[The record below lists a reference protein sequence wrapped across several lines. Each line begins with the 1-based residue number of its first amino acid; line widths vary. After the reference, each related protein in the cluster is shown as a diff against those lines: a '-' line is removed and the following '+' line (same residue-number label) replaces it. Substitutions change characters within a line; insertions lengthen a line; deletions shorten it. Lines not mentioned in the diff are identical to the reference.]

1 MMKLINLKNKSI
13 ASDYVA
19 VELLK
24 LIQSTP
30 TATLGLAT
38 GNTMTE
44 IYPRLSEL
52 LTANRVNLN
61 DIKTF
66 NLDEYV
72 GLNSSHPQ
80 SYYTYMHELLFNHN
94 EWNED
99 HIYIPRGDASDLE
112 DEAYAYEQRLF
123 SIGQPDIQLLGI
135 GENGHIGFNE
145 PGTSFD
151 SQTRVVDLTDST
163 IKANSIHFD
172 TIDDV
177 PKQAISMGLQS
188 IMRAKRIILLAFGE
202 RKQEAIERLVN
213 GSKTE
218 TLPASILQT
227 HPNVDIII
235 DDVIFNYLNH

>member
-24 LIQSTP
+24 LVQSTP

-94 EWNED
+94 EWNEN
-99 HIYIPRGDASDLE
+99 HIYIPRGDAPDLE
-112 DEAYAYEQRLF
+112 DEAHAYEQRLS
-123 SIGQPDIQLLGI
+123 SIG
-135 GENGHIGFNE
+135 
-145 PGTSFD
+145 
-151 SQTRVVDLTDST
+151 
-163 IKANSIHFD
+163 
-172 TIDDV
+172 
-177 PKQAISMGLQS
+177 
-188 IMRAKRIILLAFGE
+188 
-202 RKQEAIERLVN
+202 
-213 GSKTE
+213 
-218 TLPASILQT
+218 
-227 HPNVDIII
+227 
-235 DDVIFNYLNH
+235 

>member
-24 LIQSTP
+24 LVQSTP

-52 LTANRVNLN
+52 LTTNRVNLN

-99 HIYIPRGDASDLE
+99 HIYIPRGDAPDLE
-112 DEAYAYEQRLF
+112 DEAHAYEQRLS

-163 IKANSIHFD
+163 IKANSTHFD

-202 RKQEAIERLVN
+202 RKQEAVERLMN
-213 GSKTE
+213 GPKTE

>member
-24 LIQSTP
+24 LVQSTP
-30 TATLGLAT
+30 IATLGLAT

-99 HIYIPRGDASDLE
+99 HIYIPRGDAPDLE

-202 RKQEAIERLVN
+202 RKQEAIERLMN
-213 GSKTE
+213 GPKTE

>member
-61 DIKTF
+61 YIKTF

-99 HIYIPRGDASDLE
+99 HIYIPRGYAPDLE

>member
-80 SYYTYMHELLFNHN
+80 SYYTYMHELLL
-94 EWNED
+94 
-99 HIYIPRGDASDLE
+99 IIT
-112 DEAYAYEQRLF
+112 
-123 SIGQPDIQLLGI
+123 
-135 GENGHIGFNE
+135 NGMKII
-145 PGTSFD
+145 
-151 SQTRVVDLTDST
+151 ST
-163 IKANSIHFD
+163 FQEETHLILKTKHMLMNS
-172 TIDDV
+172 V
-177 PKQAISMGLQS
+177 YPL
-188 IMRAKRIILLAFGE
+188 
-202 RKQEAIERLVN
+202 
-213 GSKTE
+213 
-218 TLPASILQT
+218 
-227 HPNVDIII
+227 
-235 DDVIFNYLNH
+235 

>member
-1 MMKLINLKNKSI
+1 M
-13 ASDYVA
+13 A

-24 LIQSTP
+24 LVQSTP

-99 HIYIPRGDASDLE
+99 HIYIQEETHLILKTKHMPM
-112 DEAYAYEQRLF
+112 
-123 SIGQPDIQLLGI
+123 
-135 GENGHIGFNE
+135 
-145 PGTSFD
+145 
-151 SQTRVVDLTDST
+151 
-163 IKANSIHFD
+163 NS
-172 TIDDV
+172 V
-177 PKQAISMGLQS
+177 YSL
-188 IMRAKRIILLAFGE
+188 
-202 RKQEAIERLVN
+202 
-213 GSKTE
+213 
-218 TLPASILQT
+218 
-227 HPNVDIII
+227 
-235 DDVIFNYLNH
+235 

>member
-99 HIYIPRGDASDLE
+99 HIYIPRGDAPDFE

-163 IKANSIHFD
+163 IKANSIHFN

>member
-1 MMKLINLKNKSI
+1 M
-13 ASDYVA
+13 A

-24 LIQSTP
+24 LVSTP

-99 HIYIPRGDASDLE
+99 HIYIPEETHLI
-112 DEAYAYEQRLF
+112 LKTKHM
-123 SIGQPDIQLLGI
+123 PM
-135 GENGHIGFNE
+135 
-145 PGTSFD
+145 
-151 SQTRVVDLTDST
+151 
-163 IKANSIHFD
+163 NS
-172 TIDDV
+172 V
-177 PKQAISMGLQS
+177 YSL
-188 IMRAKRIILLAFGE
+188 
-202 RKQEAIERLVN
+202 
-213 GSKTE
+213 
-218 TLPASILQT
+218 
-227 HPNVDIII
+227 
-235 DDVIFNYLNH
+235 

>member
-24 LIQSTP
+24 LVQSTP

-80 SYYTYMHELLFNHN
+80 SYYTYMPVSYTHL
-94 EWNED
+94 
-99 HIYIPRGDASDLE
+99 
-112 DEAYAYEQRLF
+112 
-123 SIGQPDIQLLGI
+123 
-135 GENGHIGFNE
+135 
-145 PGTSFD
+145 
-151 SQTRVVDLTDST
+151 
-163 IKANSIHFD
+163 
-172 TIDDV
+172 
-177 PKQAISMGLQS
+177 
-188 IMRAKRIILLAFGE
+188 
-202 RKQEAIERLVN
+202 
-213 GSKTE
+213 
-218 TLPASILQT
+218 TLPTICS
-227 HPNVDIII
+227 V
-235 DDVIFNYLNH
+235 

>member
-99 HIYIPRGDASDLE
+99 HIYIPRGDAPDLE
-112 DEAYAYEQRLF
+112 DEVHVYEQRLS

>member
-1 MMKLINLKNKSI
+1 MMELINLKNKSI

-24 LIQSTP
+24 LIQTQKE
-30 TATLGLAT
+30 ATLGLAT

-52 LTANRVNLN
+52 LTSNQTDLSHV
-61 DIKTF
+61 KMF

-72 GLNSSHPQ
+72 GLEKSHPQ
-80 SYYTYMHELLFNHN
+80 SYHTYMHRLLFDHN
-94 EWNED
+94 SWDED
-99 HIYIPRGDASDLE
+99 NIYIPNGDASDLAE
-112 DEAYAYEQRLF
+112 EANSYEQRLKA
-123 SIGQPDIQLLGI
+123 IGQPDIQLLGI

-145 PGTSFD
+145 PGTSFE
-151 SQTRVVDLTDST
+151 SETRIVDLTAST

-172 TIDDV
+172 TMDDV

-202 RKQEAIERLVN
+202 RKQEAIYQLIN
-213 GSKTE
+213 GSITE
-218 TLPASILQT
+218 TLPASILQHHT
-227 HPNVDIII
+227 NVEVIV
-235 DDVIFNYLNH
+235 DDVIFKYLNP

>member
-1 MMKLINLKNKSI
+1 M
-13 ASDYVA
+13 A

-52 LTANRVNLN
+52 LTVNCVNLN

-80 SYYTYMHELLFNHN
+80 SYYTYMHQLLFDHN
-94 EWNED
+94 DWNERNV
-99 HIYIPRGDASDLE
+99 YIPRGDAPHLE
-112 DEAYAYEQRLF
+112 EEAQAYEQRLA

-145 PGTSFD
+145 PGTPFN
-151 SQTRVVDLTDST
+151 SQTRIVDLTDST

-202 RKQEAIERLVN
+202 RKQEAISRLIH
-213 GSKTE
+213 GPKTE

-227 HPNVDIII
+227 HPNVEIIV
-235 DDVIFNYLNH
+235 DDVIFNHLNNITKRVEQNSF

>member
-72 GLNSSHPQ
+72 GLNSSRPQ
-80 SYYTYMHELLFNHN
+80 SYYT
-94 EWNED
+94 
-99 HIYIPRGDASDLE
+99 
-112 DEAYAYEQRLF
+112 
-123 SIGQPDIQLLGI
+123 
-135 GENGHIGFNE
+135 
-145 PGTSFD
+145 
-151 SQTRVVDLTDST
+151 
-163 IKANSIHFD
+163 
-172 TIDDV
+172 
-177 PKQAISMGLQS
+177 
-188 IMRAKRIILLAFGE
+188 
-202 RKQEAIERLVN
+202 
-213 GSKTE
+213 
-218 TLPASILQT
+218 
-227 HPNVDIII
+227 
-235 DDVIFNYLNH
+235 

>member
-1 MMKLINLKNKSI
+1 MKLINLKNKSI

-52 LTANRVNLN
+52 LTVNCVNLN

-80 SYYTYMHELLFNHN
+80 SYYTYMHQLLFDHN
-94 EWNED
+94 DWNESNV
-99 HIYIPRGDASDLE
+99 YIPRGDALHLE
-112 DEAYAYEQRLF
+112 EEAQAYEQRLA

-145 PGTSFD
+145 PGTPFN
-151 SQTRVVDLTDST
+151 SQTRIVDLTDST

-202 RKQEAIERLVN
+202 RKQEAISRLIH
-213 GSKTE
+213 GPKTE

-227 HPNVDIII
+227 HPNVEIIV
-235 DDVIFNYLNH
+235 DDVIFNHLNN

>member
-99 HIYIPRGDASDLE
+99 HIYIPRGDALI
-112 DEAYAYEQRLF
+112 LKTKHM
-123 SIGQPDIQLLGI
+123 LM
-135 GENGHIGFNE
+135 
-145 PGTSFD
+145 
-151 SQTRVVDLTDST
+151 
-163 IKANSIHFD
+163 NS
-172 TIDDV
+172 V
-177 PKQAISMGLQS
+177 YSL
-188 IMRAKRIILLAFGE
+188 
-202 RKQEAIERLVN
+202 
-213 GSKTE
+213 
-218 TLPASILQT
+218 
-227 HPNVDIII
+227 
-235 DDVIFNYLNH
+235 

>member
-99 HIYIPRGDASDLE
+99 HIYIPRGDAPDLE
-112 DEAYAYEQRLF
+112 DEVHVYEQRLS

-202 RKQEAIERLVN
+202 RKQKAIERLMN
-213 GSKTE
+213 GPKTE

>member
-1 MMKLINLKNKSI
+1 MKLINLKNKSI

-99 HIYIPRGDASDLE
+99 HIYIPRGDAPDLE
-112 DEAYAYEQRLF
+112 DESYAYEQRLF

-163 IKANSIHFD
+163 IKANSIHFN